1 MPLVVSTTSFS
12 PRAAAKASVVVPMRA
27 EPRPAKPA
35 TGADDEALR
44 AGDGAAGLD
53 VTGAAEAD
61 VGTCVGVADGAAELA
76 WGGMVGATDGTE
88 PAGVVAV
95 PPQALT
101 TMVSRAIPV
110 IRARMMMTFLSEAT
124 GRPFRRA
131 AVLLDSCR
139 SLSVAA
145 RRRSRP
151 FS

>member
-76 WGGMVGATDGTE
+76 GAGMVGARDGTE
-88 PAGVVAV
+88 SAGVAV

-124 GRPFRRA
+124 GWPFRRA